1 MENNMNYYH
10 QKLIDYF
17 FEYLQFN
24 TQSDET
30 VKTIPSSSGQMELAR
45 YIVKQ
50 LDNFGIKDVSLDEQG
65 VLIARIEGSIPGPT
79 IAFLAHLDTAD
90 IGMNPEIQAQIIHFT
105 GNDIILNSDK
115 NIVMSPKLF
124 PELMQ
129 YLGEDI
135 IFSTGTSILGCDDKA
150 GLAVLT
156 TLGEYLIREK
166 PEHSTVI
173 LIYVPDE
180 EIGLLGSQLLDT
192 KKINA
197 DFAYTIDGGPLGEFG
212 YETFNAASAAIT
224 IQGISMHPGAGK
236 DKLVNPILIANDLI
250 NQFDPLN
257 TPENSEGKEGFFW
270 IHTIT
275 GNPTHTKIE
284 LIIRDFDL
292 KEFENK
298 KQWLRSVI
306 KNISIRYP
314 KAKIDYDIIDNYANI
329 ANTLQSDRR
338 CIDLAIQA
346 MENLEI
352 TIHTE
357 PIRGGTDG
365 AILSAKGLITPNLF
379 TGGHN
384 FHSIYEFL
392 PVRSF
397 QKSFET
403 ALEIVKLAKCYTEA
417 ENDPDCKIQ

>member
-1 MENNMNYYH
+1 MINYQ
-10 QKLIDYF
+10 QKLINYF
-17 FEYLQFN
+17 FEYLRFN
-24 TQSDET
+24 TQSNET
-30 VKTIPSSSGQMELAR
+30 VKTIPSTSGQMELAR
-45 YIVKQ
+45 YIFKQ
-50 LDNFGIKDVSLDEQG
+50 LHDFGIKDASLDDQG
-65 VLIARIEGSIPGPT
+65 VLIARIKGSIPGPA

-90 IGMNPEIQAQIIHFT
+90 IGMNPEIQAQTIHFT
-105 GNDIILNSDK
+105 GNDIILNSEK

-129 YLGEDI
+129 YSGEDI

-197 DFAYTIDGGPLGEFG
+197 DFAYTVDGGPLGEFG
-212 YETFNAASAAIT
+212 YETFNAASAEIT
-224 IQGISMHPGAGK
+224 IQGISMHPGSGK

-250 NQFDPLN
+250 NRFDTLN
-257 TPENSEGKEGFFW
+257 TPEHSEGREGFFW
-270 IHTIT
+270 IHNII

-306 KNISIRYP
+306 KNICLRYP
-314 KAKIDYDIIDNYANI
+314 KAKIDYQIIDNYANI

-338 CIDLAIQA
+338 CIDLAIRA

-365 AILSAKGLITPNLF
+365 SILSAKGLITPNLF

-403 ALEIVKLAKCYTEA
+403 AVEIVKLAKYYTEA
-417 ENDPDCKIQ
+417 ENDPDLKTQ

>member
-1 MENNMNYYH
+1 MINYQ
-10 QKLIDYF
+10 QKLINYF

-24 TQSDET
+24 TQSNET
-30 VKTIPSSSGQMELAR
+30 AKTIPSTSGQMELAR
-45 YIVKQ
+45 YIFKQ
-50 LDNFGIKDVSLDEQG
+50 LRDFGIQDVSLDDQA
-65 VLIARIEGSIPGPT
+65 VLIVRIDGSIPGPT
-79 IAFLAHLDTAD
+79 IAFLSHLDTAD
-90 IGMNPEIQAQIIHFT
+90 IGMNPEIQAQKIHFT
-105 GNDIILNSDK
+105 GNEIILNSEK
-115 NIVMSPKLF
+115 NIIMSPELF
-124 PELMQ
+124 PELLQ

-135 IFSTGTSILGCDDKA
+135 IFSTGTSILGCDNKA

-212 YETFNAASAAIT
+212 YETFNAASAEIT
-224 IQGISMHPGAGK
+224 IQGISIHPGSGK

-257 TPENSEGKEGFFW
+257 TPEHSEGREGFFW
-270 IHTIT
+270 IHDIT
-275 GNPTHTKIE
+275 GNPTQAKIE

-298 KQWLRSVI
+298 KQWLRSAI
-306 KNISIRYP
+306 KDISLRYP
-314 KAKIDYDIIDNYANI
+314 KAKIDYQITDNYANI
-329 ANTLQSDRR
+329 ANTLPSDRR
-338 CIDLAIQA
+338 CIDLAMQA
-346 MENLEI
+346 MENLGI
-352 TIHTE
+352 TVYTE

-365 AILSAKGLITPNLF
+365 SILSANGLITPNLF

-392 PVRSF
+392 PIRSF
-397 QKSFET
+397 QQSFET
-403 ALEIVKLAKCYTEA
+403 AVEIVKLAKYYTKV
-417 ENDPDCKIQ
+417 ENDPNFKTQ